1 MTRHRPDSLQGL
13 FRWVWSDPEDDRPDD
28 VDDDPAPE
36 PPRPFPQKPE
46 CKRDRPDGGPEP
58 DPPPLRG
65 RVRQRHGP
73 RTRTLWGVPIIL
85 HEAPG
90 RR

>member
-1 MTRHRPDSLQGL
+1 MRQRRPDPRQGL

-28 VDDDPAPE
+28 VDDE
-36 PPRPFPQKPE
+36 
-46 CKRDRPDGGPEP
+46 
-58 DPPPLRG
+58 PPPLRG

-73 RTRTLWGVPIIL
+73 RTRSLWGVPITL
-85 HEAPG
+85 TKTPG